1 MDYGKNKR
9 NMMVETIRKLLHREA
24 WYNINKIIAKLYPAD
39 IAQIMRSL
47 SEEEQRLLF
56 ARITDVDKAAETL
69 SELDIIIAIELL
81 ASLPEEQTIRLLK
94 AMSQDD
100 AADLLAQLPEE
111 FSHHLLEKLGVKQ
124 SQEIET
130 LLSYADDTAGGIMT
144 TEFFA
149 LPENLNVA
157 EAIAAIRKRGDE
169 AETVFY
175 IYVID
180 KREHLVG
187 IISLRK
193 LILSQP
199 NTKLQQI
206 MNTNV
211 VKVNVQTDQEIV
223 AQLVEKYNI
232 LAIPVVD
239 DENKLVG
246 IVTVDD
252 IIDVIR
258 QEATEDIF
266 RMAGTDYTEIVY
278 ADKIWKIAHIRLP
291 WLITNLIG
299 GVVTGYLMWLFKITI
314 EHVLAL
320 ITFVPVIT
328 GMGGNVGTQ
337 SSSIVVRGLAT
348 GRVTPDNLG
357 HIIWRE
363 ARIGILMGLICG
375 FVVGLIALAWHREPL
390 LGIVVAIAM
399 SASMTI
405 AASMGAITPMVF
417 NRLHID
423 PAIAS
428 GPFVTTSNDIIGIMV
443 YMGTASL
450 FIKYVFTGM

>member
-1 MDYGKNKR
+1 
-9 NMMVETIRKLLHREA
+9 MMVETIRKLLHREA
-24 WYNINKIIAKLYPAD
+24 WHNINKIIAKLYPAD
-39 IAQIMRSL
+39 IAQIMQAL
-47 SEEEQRLLF
+47 SEEEMYTLF
-56 ARITDVDKAAETL
+56 ARITDIDKAAETL
-69 SELDIIIAIELL
+69 SELEVTVATELL
-81 ASLPEEQTIRLLK
+81 TNLPEEHTIRLLK

-100 AADLLAQLPEE
+100 AADLLAQLPED
-111 FSHHLLEKLGVKQ
+111 FSQRLLEKLGVKQ

-149 LPENLNVA
+149 LPENLTVGD
-157 EAIAAIRKRGDE
+157 AISAIRKRGGE

-175 IYVID
+175 IYVVD
-180 KREHLVG
+180 QRGHLVG

-199 NTKLQQI
+199 DTRLQQI
-206 MNTNV
+206 MNSNV
-211 VKVNVQTDQEIV
+211 VKVNVHTDQEIV

-252 IIDVIR
+252 VIDVIR

-266 RMAGTDYTEIVY
+266 KMVGTDYTEIVY
-278 ADKIWKIAHIRLP
+278 ADKIWKIARIRLP

-348 GRVTPDNLG
+348 GRVTADNLG

-375 FVVGLIALAWHREPL
+375 LAVGLIALAWHREPL
-390 LGIVVAIAM
+390 LGLVVAIAM

-417 NRLHID
+417 NRLQID

-428 GPFVTTSNDIIGIMV
+428 GPFVTTSNDIIGILV
-443 YMGTASL
+443 YMGTATL
-450 FIKYVFTGM
+450 FLKYVFTGM